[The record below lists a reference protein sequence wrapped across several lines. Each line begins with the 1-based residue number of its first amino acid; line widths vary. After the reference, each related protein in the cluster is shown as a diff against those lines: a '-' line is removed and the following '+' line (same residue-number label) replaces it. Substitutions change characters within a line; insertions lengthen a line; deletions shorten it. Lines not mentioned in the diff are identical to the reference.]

1 MTQLKRLEVI
11 IPNRWLSQIDDLLKG
26 MQIGGMSAT
35 RIEGR
40 GKVKPSPVAIQRG
53 TGVATPEFMPR
64 IKIEVIVREEMVEE
78 LTENILNTFGGDP
91 NLGGKIFISDVSGA
105 IDFVTK
111 RKNEEAI

>member
-1 MTQLKRLEVI
+1 MTRLKRIEII

-40 GKVKPSPVAIQRG
+40 GKVKPVPVAVQRG
-53 TGVATPEFMPR
+53 TGVATPEFIPR
-64 IKIEVIVREEMVEE
+64 IKVEVIVKEEMVEG
-78 LTENILNTFGGDP
+78 LTQKILDTFGGDP
-91 NLGGKIFISDVSGA
+91 NLGGKIFISDVAGA

-111 RKNEEAI
+111 RKDEEAI

>member
-53 TGVATPEFMPR
+53 RGVATPEFMPR
-64 IKIEVIVREEMVEE
+64 IKVEVIVREEMVEE
-78 LTENILNTFGGDP
+78 STEVFLNTFGG
-91 NLGGKIFISDVSGA
+91 ISKFRWQD
-105 IDFVTK
+105 IHFRCIRCYRFRDQK
-111 RKNEEAI
+111 KK